1 MLLTLA
7 IWTLMIVLAG
17 LIGRVCLSKVVFS
30 STSEQFTISLWFG
43 VGVLSNL
50 WLSTAFLL
58 PLAPW
63 VAALTAVILLL
74 WLQRVKPA
82 HRRLSEWGK
91 RRLSAAA
98 GLSALAL
105 LAAAA
110 VAVSPV
116 TLVDTGIYH
125 YPAMRWLAE
134 YGVVKG
140 TALLDVQL
148 GYASSW
154 FALFAPCVHD
164 GLKTRAAGLS
174 GGFALALWLIG
185 AGLAGWRL
193 YRGTG
198 RPGDW
203 FFVWATTLGVGALS
217 TAEGLLASSSPD
229 VPTAALIIVVLWMML
244 DCEALPLPARRGRD
258 WAVAALAGMAAA
270 IKLTAVPLLLLSG
283 WLVWRSAARR
293 RWTALIAFVALESV
307 ALLPVTL
314 ARVLTSGCPFFPS
327 KLLALPVAWRYEMNP
342 WQYST
347 GIPRS
352 LTTVIRDQARWDWG
366 ALAVAR
372 YSTGPLNGWLDWH
385 WLPGWPT
392 HEPVAAGLLAGSG
405 LATLVCLARRRTM
418 PASWM
423 WALGTGWLGSLYV
436 LLQAPSLRFGV
447 GYFVVPLALGL
458 AQLSRTFPRWSPLL
472 VWSVELCLLPFPSQL
487 PLVRPPRLT
496 PVPVVL
502 TDVNGMKLY
511 QPVPRP
517 GIFPRCGDSPL
528 PCGSNIDPTVRLSD
542 PRRGVAA
549 GFIRGPVPEREA
561 F

>member
-7 IWTLMIVLAG
+7 IWTLLIVLAG
-17 LIGRVCLSKVVFS
+17 LIGRACLSKVVFS

-50 WLSTAFLL
+50 WLSTALLL

-74 WLQRVKPA
+74 WLQRMKPT
-82 HRRLSEWGK
+82 HRLLPEWGK
-91 RRLSAAA
+91 PRLSAAA

-154 FALFAPCVHD
+154 FALFTPFVHG
-164 GLKTRAAGLS
+164 GLKTRAAGLA

-185 AGLAGWRL
+185 GGLAGWRL

-203 FFVWATTLGVGALS
+203 FFVWATALGVGALS

-244 DCEALPLPARRGRD
+244 DRENLPLPARPGRD

-270 IKLTAVPLLLLSG
+270 IKLTAVPLLLLAG
-283 WLVWRSAARR
+283 WLVWQPATR
-293 RWTALIAFVALESV
+293 RWRTVLSFVVLGGMT
-307 ALLPVTL
+307 LLPVTL

-392 HEPVAAGLLAGSG
+392 HEPVAAGLLAGSC
-405 LATLVCLARRRTM
+405 LATLVCLVRWQAV
-418 PASWM
+418 PASWR
-423 WALGTGWLGSLYV
+423 WALGTGWLGSVYV

-447 GYFVVPLALGL
+447 GYFIVPLALGL

-472 VWSVELCLLPFPSQL
+472 VWSVGLCLLPFPSQL

-496 PVPVVL
+496 PVPVAL
-502 TDVNGMKLY
+502 TEVNGMKLY

-528 PCGSNIDPTVRLSD
+528 PCGSNIDPTVRLRD

-549 GFIRGPVPEREA
+549 GFIRGPAPEREA

>member
-7 IWTLMIVLAG
+7 IWIVMIALAG
-17 LIGRVCLSKVVFS
+17 LVGRVCLSGVDFFNP
-30 STSEQFTISLWFG
+30 SEQFTVSLWVG

-50 WLSTAFLL
+50 WLCTAFWL

-74 WLQRVKPA
+74 AL
-82 HRRLSEWGK
+82 RRMRPTRPLLPEWGK
-91 RRLSAAA
+91 LRLSAAA
-98 GLSALAL
+98 GLLAVALV
-105 LAAAA
+105 AAAA
-110 VAVSPV
+110 VAVAPV

-148 GYASSW
+148 GYASPW
-154 FALFAPCVHD
+154 FALFAPWVHG
-164 GLKTRAAGLS
+164 GLKTRAAGLA
-174 GGFALALWLIG
+174 GGFALALWLVG
-185 AGLAGWRL
+185 AGLAGLRL

-203 FFVWATTLGVGALS
+203 FFIWATALGIGALG

-229 VPTAALIIVVLWMML
+229 VLTAALIVVILWMML
-244 DCEALPLPARRGRD
+244 DRENVPLPARHGRD
-258 WAVAALAGMAAA
+258 WAVAALAGIAAA
-270 IKLTAVPLLLLSG
+270 IKLTAVPLLLLAG
-283 WLVWRSAARR
+283 WLVWQSAPRR
-293 RWTALIAFVALESV
+293 RWTALAFVALGGA

-314 ARVLTSGCPFFPS
+314 ARVLTSGCPLFPS

-342 WQYST
+342 WQYSS

-405 LATLVCLARRRTM
+405 LATLVCLIRRRKM

-423 WALGTGWLGSLYV
+423 WALGTGWLGSVYV

-447 GYFVVPLALGL
+447 GYFIVPLALGL
-458 AQLSRTFPRWSPLL
+458 GQLSGTFPRWSPLL
-472 VWSVELCLLPFPSQL
+472 VWSVVLCLLPFPSRL
-487 PLVRPPRLT
+487 PLVRPPRLE

-502 TDVNGMKLY
+502 TEVNGMKLY

-528 PCGSNIDPTVRLSD
+528 PCGSNIDPTVRLRD

-549 GFIRGPVPEREA
+549 GFIRGPMPEREA

>member
-7 IWTLMIVLAG
+7 IWIVMIVLAG
-17 LIGRVCLSKVVFS
+17 VIGRTCLSGGAFS
-30 STSEQFTISLWFG
+30 SASEQFTISLWVG
-43 VGVLSNL
+43 VGLLSNL
-50 WLSTAFLL
+50 WLGTALLL

-63 VAALTAVILLL
+63 VAALTAGILLL
-74 WLQRVKPA
+74 ARQRMRPA
-82 HRRLSEWGK
+82 HPLLPEWGK
-91 RRLSAAA
+91 WRWSAAA
-98 GLSALAL
+98 GLLSLAL

-110 VAVSPV
+110 VAVAPV

-148 GYASSW
+148 GYASPW
-154 FALFAPCVHD
+154 FALFAPWVHG
-164 GLKTRAAGLS
+164 GLKTRAAGLA
-174 GGFALALWLIG
+174 GGFALALWSVG

-203 FFVWATTLGVGALS
+203 FFIWATTLGIGALGTS
-217 TAEGLLASSSPD
+217 EGLLASSSPD
-229 VPTAALIIVVLWMML
+229 VPTAALIVVVLWAML
-244 DCEALPLPARRGRD
+244 DRETLPPPARPGRD
-258 WAVAALAGMAAA
+258 WTVAALAGSAAA
-270 IKLTAVPLLLLSG
+270 IKLTAIPLLLLAG
-283 WLVWRSAARR
+283 WLVWRSAPRR
-293 RWTALIAFVALESV
+293 RWTALIAFVALGGV

-342 WQYST
+342 WQSST

-405 LATLVCLARRRTM
+405 LATLVCLVRRRTM

-423 WALGTGWLGSLYV
+423 WALGTGWLGSAYV

-458 AQLSRTFPRWSPLL
+458 AQLSGTFPRWAPLM
-472 VWSVELCLLPFPSQL
+472 VWSVGLCLLPFPSRL

-502 TDVNGMKLY
+502 TEVNGMKLY

-528 PCGSNIDPTVRLSD
+528 PCGSNIDPTVRLRD